1 MKYNVGAQ
9 ISVRKKQNFAA
20 SSANLSKGVQI
31 FIITFFEVNNTFNI
45 AKF

>member
-9 ISVRKKQNFAA
+9 ISVRKKHNFAA
-20 SSANLSKGVQI
+20 ACSNLSKGVQI
-31 FIITFFEVNNTFNI
+31 FIITLFEVNNTFNI

>member
-9 ISVRKKQNFAA
+9 ISVRRKQNFAA
-20 SSANLSKGVQI
+20 PSSNLSKEVHI